1 MKETKAM
8 IMEGVEATES
18 KIIANNTVE
27 YVRPDGTRVIRF
39 HHTDIL
45 EFPKSGGVIFNT
57 GGWKTITTKDRMN
70 SFQKLAVISQKNGV
84 WWLYPRE
91 TPHNEYHAD
100 ALVPY
105 FDGIKVKG
113 SKVVNPRKSAH
124 QKDVSLIKK
133 INEYCQEIKKMKTL
147 PWPEGGDCWYCSM
160 HTKDGQ
166 TMGDAF
172 KDEQHL
178 KSHLKEKY
186 VHGSLI
192 WNALRH
198 AGYPDP
204 GFILQYG
211 SRRDL
216 IVRSIRKYFKSNLG
230 LAT

>member
-70 SFQKLAVISQKNGV
+70 SFQKLAVISQRNGV

-113 SKVVNPRKSAH
+113 SEVVNPRKSAH
-124 QKDVSLIKK
+124 QKDISLIKK
-133 INEYCQEIKKMKTL
+133 INDYCQEVKKMKAL

-160 HTKDGQ
+160 QTQDG
-166 TMGDAF
+166 TLWGEAVHNVD
-172 KDEQHL
+172 HL
-178 KSHLKEKY
+178 KSHLDEKY
-186 VHGSLI
+186 IHGSLI
-192 WNALRH
+192 WNALTH
-198 AGYPDP
+198 AGYQFPD
-204 GFILQYG
+204 IIIHADM
-211 SRRDL
+211 RDS